1 MKASFILC
9 VGLAVCSAFG
19 QPAFGG
25 SNELLVGSSVRPAV
39 AVDGDLTALGGRVVV
54 DQAVGSD
61 ALLLGGT
68 VDVRSSVGG
77 DLRAAGGDVALEG
90 AVGGDVLAAAGSLRL
105 TRDARVAGS
114 ARLTGGDVRVEG
126 PVDGGLTVRARRLFL
141 NAPVGGSVQSTV
153 EEIQLGPLARV
164 GGDLR
169 YSAASVVQDPAAVVS
184 GVVERVDWPPGNGPG
199 REGGHPMRDGP
210 RTGMGS
216 WWLLLPLSMGL
227 LGVLSVAGVVLFVFS
242 QFAGRA
248 AQQIET
254 RPWLALGLGAACLL
268 AVPMLAML
276 LFFTLLGIPLGLVVM
291 ALYPPLLLL
300 GWLIGALYAA
310 RWLSAH
316 ASSPVDLASRPVP
329 YGWMVAAVI
338 GLLVVGAVPVAGP
351 LLMTACMAA
360 GVGACVLEWRRRL
373 SATA

>member
-1 MKASFILC
+1 MKAIFILC
-9 VGLAVCSAFG
+9 AGLAVCSAFC
-19 QPAFGG
+19 QPVRGG
-25 SNELLVGSSVRPAV
+25 SNELLVGASVRPTV
-39 AVDGDLTALGGRVVV
+39 AVGGDLTALGGRVVV

-68 VDVRSSVGG
+68 VDVRSPVGG
-77 DLRAAGGDVALEG
+77 DLRTAGGDVALEG
-90 AVGGDVLAAAGSLRL
+90 AVGGDV
-105 TRDARVAGS
+105 
-114 ARLTGGDVRVEG
+114 
-126 PVDGGLTVRARRLFL
+126 
-141 NAPVGGSVQSTV
+141 QSTV
-153 EEIQLGPLARV
+153 EEMQLGPLARV

-184 GVVERVDWPPGNGPG
+184 GVVERVDWPPGTGPG

-216 WWLLLPLSMGL
+216 WWLLVPLSMGL

-242 QFAGRA
+242 HFAGRA

-268 AVPMLAML
+268 AMPVLAML

-316 ASSPVDLASRPVP
+316 ASTPVDLASRPVP

-338 GLLVVGAVPVAGP
+338 GLLVVGAVPVVGP
-351 LLMTACMAA
+351 LLAAACMAA